1 MQLIAPDAV
10 TSARFTVISAPP
22 TFQVWPAPVVKFVVP
37 VVVSFAPMTA
47 EPVPNPAPAA
57 MEMVMADE
65 DVKTVTTA
73 PAAIPGPEIA
83 QPTMPAVN
91 NATEAT
97 VVELFV
103 VTTVATVC

>member
-1 MQLIAPDAV
+1 MALIAPEAV
-10 TSARFTVISAPP
+10 TRSRLTVSSAPP

-57 MEMVMADE
+57 MEMVMADD
-65 DVKTVTTA
+65 DVNTVTTA
-73 PAAIPGPEIA
+73 PAAIPGPEMA
-83 QPTMPAVN
+83 QPTMPEVN
-91 NATEAT
+91 NAAEAT
-97 VVELFV
+97 VVELLV